1 MGSKTFKTLDEQ
13 IEILRSKGLI
23 IDDENIAKDI
33 LLWIIVKWYFFE
45 EMIFFWKS
53 YGASESQVIF
63 LPNLYSFC

>member
-33 LLWIIVKWYFFE
+33 LLR
-45 EMIFFWKS
+45 
-53 YGASESQVIF
+53 
-63 LPNLYSFC
+63 